1 MYNDS
6 SLSLYEKD
14 NNTVFITMP
23 PLVYKT
29 VQSSVTSSNDN
40 NCTTLCSSSEDLN
53 FDFMTEIMRNITAS
67 ENVKNF
73 IVTLPTKV
81 MNLDVI
87 NTTVDVDSTMEII
100 GNVSDVKIE
109 IDKRKVEVN
118 SVIHYGVISIV
129 ILSLLYIFFL
139 SYYLRRRFCKANN
152 WRRRRDVTFC

>member
-40 NCTTLCSSSEDLN
+40 NCTTLCSSSEDFK
-53 FDFMTEIMRNITAS
+53 FDFMTEFMRNFTTS
-67 ENVKNF
+67 EKVKNF
-73 IVTLPTKV
+73 IATLPTKV
-81 MNLDVI
+81 INL
-87 NTTVDVDSTMEII
+87 NSTMQIM
-100 GNVSDVKIE
+100 GNDSDVKIE
-109 IDKRKVEVN
+109 TDKREVEVN

-129 ILSLLYIFFL
+129 VLSLLYIFFL
-139 SYYLRRRFCKANN
+139 SYYLRRRFCRANN
-152 WRRRRDVTFC
+152 SRRRHDVTFC